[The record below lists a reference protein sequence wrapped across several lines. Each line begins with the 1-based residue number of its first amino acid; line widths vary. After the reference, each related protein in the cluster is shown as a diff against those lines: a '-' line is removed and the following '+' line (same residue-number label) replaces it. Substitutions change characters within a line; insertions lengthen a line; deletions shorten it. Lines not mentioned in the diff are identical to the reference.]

1 MSKIIFIFC
10 LITFHPMCAQY
21 SNFSLEGKTSDMEDG
36 SYLYFRDL
44 VNGGTLDSALVKN
57 NSFRFDTELPEP
69 AVFVMLHTND
79 QKIFTEVWL
88 EDNPMFFDASNGD
101 FKKAKITGSK
111 NQSLFEELH
120 EEVWA
125 DYFEVDSAIIKQR
138 EMDFIR
144 RNPDAIV
151 SAFLLFSNPL
161 WNQNQIGEF
170 YSSLSEEVRYSSIGQ
185 KKVAAFLE
193 KDLPEPGDSYIDL
206 SISNSEGEIMKIS
219 DITGK
224 LTLLQFWD
232 SNCAPSR
239 IINSTL
245 TDVYKK
251 YHQEGLEI
259 ISISKDTDKESWLGA
274 IKEDELNWPNL
285 SSLQG
290 WNGEGFKAYGVS
302 ATPANFLINSKGLII
317 ERNLKR
323 DEIEN
328 KIRKHLE
335 K

>member
-1 MSKIIFIFC
+1 MY
-10 LITFHPMCAQY
+10 AQDTD
-21 SNFSLEGKTSDMEDG
+21 FSLEGKTSDIEDG

-44 VNGGTLDSALVKN
+44 VHGGTLDSALVKN

-69 AVFVMLHTND
+69 AVFVMLHTKD
-79 QKIFTEVWL
+79 QKTFTEVWL

-101 FKKAKITGSK
+101 FKNAKVTGSK

-125 DYFEVDSAIIKQR
+125 DYFEVDSAIIKKR
-138 EMDFIR
+138 EKDFIK

-161 WNQNQIGEF
+161 WNQSQIGEF
-170 YSSLSEEVRYSSIGQ
+170 YSSLSEDVRNSSIGQ
-185 KKVAAFLE
+185 KKVAAYLK
-193 KDLPEPGDSYIDL
+193 KDLPEPGDVYIDL
-206 SISNSEGEIMKIS
+206 SISNAEGEIKKIS
-219 DITGK
+219 DLTGK

-239 IINSTL
+239 IMNSTL

-251 YHQEGLEI
+251 YHQEGFEI
-259 ISISKDTDKESWLGA
+259 ISISKDSDKESWLRA
-274 IKEDELNWPNL
+274 IKEDGLNWPNL
-285 SSLQG
+285 SNLQG
-290 WNGEGFKAYGVS
+290 WNGEGFKTYGVS
-302 ATPANFLINSKGLII
+302 ATPINFLINNKGIII
-317 ERNLKR
+317 ERNLR
-323 DEIEN
+323 GDEIEN
-328 KIRKHLE
+328 KIKEHLE